1 MLTTLPPPPL
11 RPGRETEAELA
22 ARLWAA
28 QRALG
33 EAMAD
38 LEVYCDR
45 GGDLHGGGDTVDALS
60 VYAERTMR
68 RLRDLALRL
77 DRTVAERD

>member
-1 MLTTLPPPPL
+1 
-11 RPGRETEAELA
+11 
-22 ARLWAA
+22 
-28 QRALG
+28 
-33 EAMAD
+33 MAD